1 MSLHLKPGQLTL
13 ADLRQAYLAPV
24 RLSLDPSADAPIAAS
39 VACVE
44 NIIAEGRTA
53 YGINTGFGLLAS
65 TRISPADL
73 EKLQRSI
80 VLSHAAGV
88 GEALDDAMVRLVML
102 LKVNSLARGFS
113 GIRRKVIDALIALI
127 NAEVYPHIPLK
138 GSVGA
143 SGDLAP
149 LAHMSLVL
157 IGESRARHRGEWLPA
172 AEALA
177 VAGLEPLT
185 LAAKEG
191 LALLNGTQVST
202 AYALRGLF
210 EAEDLFAAAT
220 VCGGLSVEAMLGS
233 RAPFDARIHAAR
245 GQRGQI
251 DVAAA
256 YRDLLT
262 ASSEVARS
270 HEKCDKVQDPYSL
283 RCQPQVMGACLTQ
296 MRQAA
301 EVLEIEANAVSD
313 NPLVFAAEGDVIS
326 GGNFHAEPVAMAA
339 DNLALALAE
348 IGSLSERRI
357 SLMMD
362 MHMSQLPPFL
372 VANGGVNSGFMIAQ
386 VTAAALASDNKALA
400 HPASVDSLPTSA
412 NQEDHV
418 SMAPNAGKR
427 LWAMAE
433 NVRGIL
439 AVEWLGACQGLDF
452 REGLKSSPKLEQA
465 RRLLRDK
472 VPYYQEDRR
481 GRLDP
486 QAVEDLHEG
495 TAVAADLLPGEDR
508 HQHEQGQHVEQQD
521 AQRHRIDRPR
531 DHPLRVL
538 RLAGGD
544 ADDLDAAEG
553 EYHHRQRGDQP
564 GPAVGQEA
572 AVLPQVV
579 HAGGGRR
586 RAAQAEAEEHDAEPG
601 ENHRDDGADLD
612 QRQPELQLAEDLDM
626 TEVQPADEQ
635 HDGAR

>member
-1 MSLHLKPGQLTL
+1 
-13 ADLRQAYLAPV
+13 
-24 RLSLDPSADAPIAAS
+24 
-39 VACVE
+39 
-44 NIIAEGRTA
+44 
-53 YGINTGFGLLAS
+53 
-65 TRISPADL
+65 
-73 EKLQRSI
+73 
-80 VLSHAAGV
+80 
-88 GEALDDAMVRLVML
+88 MVRLVML

-202 AYALRGLF
+202 AYALRRVVRGRGPVRRRHRLRR
-210 EAEDLFAAAT
+210 AQRRGHARFAGAVRCAHP
-220 VCGGLSVEAMLGS
+220 C
-233 RAPFDARIHAAR
+233 AR

-472 VPYYQEDRR
+472 VPYYQEDRFFAP
-481 GRLDP
+481 DI
-486 QAVEDLHEG
+486 E
-495 TAVAADLLPGEDR
+495 AASQLLASGCLNALLP
-508 HQHEQGQHVEQQD
+508 
-521 AQRHRIDRPR
+521 A
-531 DHPLRVL
+531 
-538 RLAGGD
+538 RL
-544 ADDLDAAEG
+544 
-553 EYHHRQRGDQP
+553 
-564 GPAVGQEA
+564 
-572 AVLPQVV
+572 LPS
-579 HAGGGRR
+579 
-586 RAAQAEAEEHDAEPG
+586 
-601 ENHRDDGADLD
+601 L
-612 QRQPELQLAEDLDM
+612 
-626 TEVQPADEQ
+626 
-635 HDGAR
+635 

>member
-1 MSLHLKPGQLTL
+1 MGLRTPLYELHVALGAKMVDFGGWDMPLHYGSQVEEHHQVRRDCGVFDVSHMTVVDV
-13 ADLRQAYLAPV
+13 AGEQATAYLQHLLANDV
-24 RLSLDPSADAPIAAS
+24 ARLGETGKALYSAMLNEEGGVVDDLI
-39 VACVE
+39 VYLTE
-44 NIIAEGRTA
+44 NGYRVVV
-53 YGINTGFGLLAS
+53 NAS
-65 TRISPADL
+65 TRDKDIAWM
-73 EKLQRSI
+73 QAQ
-80 VLSHAAGV
+80 AAGF
-88 GEALDDAMVRLVML
+88 
-102 LKVNSLARGFS
+102 KVDLQER
-113 GIRRKVIDALIALI
+113 
-127 NAEVYPHIPLK
+127 
-138 GSVGA
+138 
-143 SGDLAP
+143 GDLAM
-149 LAHMSLVL
+149 LAIQGPNARVHSSELVSPARAAL
-157 IGESRARHRGEWLPA
+157 IRELKPFQGRAEGDWFIARTGYTGEDGLEIMLPA

-372 VANGGVNSGFMIAQ
+372 VANGDLLASLPAKARQ
-386 VTAAALASDNKALA
+386 ALLDAAAEA
-400 HPASVDSLPTSA
+400 T
-412 NQEDHV
+412 
-418 SMAPNAGKR
+418 R
-427 LWAMAE
+427 L
-433 NVRGIL
+433 N
-439 AVEWLGACQGLDF
+439 
-452 REGLKSSPKLEQA
+452 RE
-465 RRLLRDK
+465 
-472 VPYYQEDRR
+472 
-481 GRLDP
+481 
-486 QAVEDLHEG
+486 
-495 TAVAADLLPGEDR
+495 AVAAQQEHDLAFLKEKGMQIIQPS
-508 HQHEQGQHVEQQD
+508 
-521 AQRHRIDRPR
+521 
-531 DHPLRVL
+531 
-538 RLAGGD
+538 
-544 ADDLDAAEG
+544 ADDLAAFREKGQPSYLAWLKTQDIEPRWTEMAFRDAG
-553 EYHHRQRGDQP
+553 
-564 GPAVGQEA
+564 
-572 AVLPQVV
+572 
-579 HAGGGRR
+579 
-586 RAAQAEAEEHDAEPG
+586 
-601 ENHRDDGADLD
+601 
-612 QRQPELQLAEDLDM
+612 LA
-626 TEVQPADEQ
+626 TAP
-635 HDGAR
+635 